1 MGEKFRDISDESETT
16 TPVLDQIM
24 IRTGMD
30 LRTFARKETY
40 VALGIG
46 LILFSLIAYAGLSV
60 FGISSTMFAQSGES
74 IPIDELEFQTLN
86 RTGIEDNITNDTGWF
101 RLSEHQGKVI
111 ILDMMAHDCSNC
123 HGVQARIEDKMNEW
137 HSLSEEREL
146 IIIGY
151 GSYYSE
157 SLEYLNKSGGEYTV
171 PLYPTGL
178 GSTTAAVVNGTERAD
193 PNRLFTPGGTGV
205 IPVVMVIDTE
215 GYIIASE
222 SSSTPAQ
229 GWGAFDEA
237 IQVAMTGEIA
247 QMEQLRNYGV
257 QEIDQSMM
265 GVIFLGA
272 MLSILVYFSPCAFPV
287 LPGFI
292 SYYLTLGARED
303 ELIEAGKL
311 KGKMPGP
318 LVIGTLSGLGM
329 WTFFAFIGIIAW
341 AMGKSFA
348 TSGIIHD
355 IAIFIAALL
364 LILGFFML
372 TGGTSHLMAWVQ
384 KLVDR
389 FSTTE
394 MDDNF
399 TPRRNMYLY
408 GIGYAAASIDCT
420 AAAVLPFIA
429 YLATIEQGNPMFFG
443 LGSLMIGLLIL
454 MVVVVSMVGFGRQQ
468 AIGFLR
474 RATGMIKLIGAWMM
488 MMAGA
493 GLLFYLTNTDVV
505 ATLF

>member
-1 MGEKFRDISDESETT
+1 MADKARDFVEDDPPANSI
-16 TPVLDQIM
+16 LDTVM
-24 IRTGMD
+24 IKTGMD
-30 LRTFARKETY
+30 FRTFAHKETY
-40 VALGIG
+40 VALGISI
-46 LILFSLIAYAGLSV
+46 ILFSTIAYAGLSV
-60 FGISSTMFAQSGES
+60 FGISSTMFSQSGES

-86 RTGIEDNITNDTGWF
+86 RTGIEENITNETGWF
-101 RLSEHQGKVI
+101 RLSEHRGKVI
-111 ILDMMAHDCSNC
+111 ILDMMAHDCANC
-123 HGVQARIEDKMNEW
+123 HGVQARIEDKMDQW
-137 HSLSEEREL
+137 HELSQEREL
-146 IIIGY
+146 LIIGY
-151 GSYYSE
+151 GSYYRE
-157 SLEYLNKSGGEYTV
+157 SLEYLNQSEGEYTV

-178 GSTTAAVVNGTERAD
+178 GSTTAAIVNGTERAD

-229 GWGAFDEA
+229 GWSSFDEA
-237 IQVAMTGEIA
+237 IETAMKGSISE
-247 QMEQLRNYGV
+247 MEQLRTYGV
-257 QEIDQSMM
+257 QEIDQSMI

-303 ELIEAGKL
+303 ELIQSGRL
-311 KGKMPGP
+311 KGGMPGP
-318 LVIGTLSGLGM
+318 VVIGGLSGLGM
-329 WTFFAFIGIIAW
+329 WTFFAFIGAIAW
-341 AMGKSFA
+341 IMGKSFA

-372 TGGTSHLMAWVQ
+372 TGGTSHLMSWVQ
-384 KLVDR
+384 RLVDR
-389 FSTTE
+389 LSTTE
-394 MDDNF
+394 MDETF

-420 AAAVLPFIA
+420 AAAVLPFIG
-429 YLATIEQGNPMFFG
+429 YLATIGGNAVLFG
-443 LGSLMIGLLIL
+443 LGSLMVGLLIL
-454 MVVVVSMVGFGRQQ
+454 MVIVVSMVGYGRQQ

-474 RATGMIKLIGAWMM
+474 RSTGMIKLIGAWMM

-493 GLLFYLTNTDVV
+493 GLLLYLTNSDLI
-505 ATLF
+505 ATLY